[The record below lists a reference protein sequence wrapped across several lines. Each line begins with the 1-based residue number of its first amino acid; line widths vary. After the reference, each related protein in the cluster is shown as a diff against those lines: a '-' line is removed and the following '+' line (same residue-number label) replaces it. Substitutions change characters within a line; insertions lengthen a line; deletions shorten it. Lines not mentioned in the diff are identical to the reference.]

1 MATQDRHRED
11 GEEER
16 RFHFSGDGSHK
27 FWAVSVH
34 GAEQRVRFGRIGTAG
49 QERTKTFADAE
60 AARAATDR
68 LVAEKLEKGYRPV
81 TAAEARCAR
90 PVPVARRRA
99 AVPPARQLSL
109 PFADPADAPAPDKNP
124 VSAAEPTAAA
134 PLSLAL
140 DF

>member
-1 MATQDRHRED
+1 MSRQKSSARES
-11 GEEER
+11 GAAAAGLAAETG
-16 RFHFSGDGSHK
+16 FSSGAGASVGSANGSES
-27 FWAVSVH
+27 WRP
-34 GAEQRVRFGRIGTAG
+34 GGT
-49 QERTKTFADAE
+49 T
-60 AARAATDR
+60 AARRRATGTDR